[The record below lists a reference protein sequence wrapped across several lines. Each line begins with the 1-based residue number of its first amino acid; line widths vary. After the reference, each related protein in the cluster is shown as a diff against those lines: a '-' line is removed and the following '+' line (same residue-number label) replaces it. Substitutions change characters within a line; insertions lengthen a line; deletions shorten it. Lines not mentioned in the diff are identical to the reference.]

1 MVFEM
6 GNGFES
12 QSECVMH
19 ILTNLLTL
27 KWTYG
32 HSGNNN
38 RVAAISKSYLTH
50 HEKFKIDRTILTCLN

>member
-12 QSECVMH
+12 HSECVMH
-19 ILTNLLTL
+19 VLTNLLTL

-32 HSGNNN
+32 HSGNDN
-38 RVAAISKSYLTH
+38 RVATISKSYLTVIRIII
-50 HEKFKIDRTILTCLN
+50 KSLKSVGQF